1 MDGKS
6 VLGRLGWSRAAVVLI
21 LSLVF
26 FSCKPSEPVR
36 IGFLGGT
43 SGRVADLG
51 IAGRDG
57 AQLAVE
63 ICNQSG
69 GITGRKVQLVIKND
83 EQTPE
88 IAERGVRELIS
99 EGVLAI
105 VGPMTSAMAVTVV
118 PIVNKARILLVSP
131 TATTEELSGRND
143 FFFRVTST
151 TGVFASRNAL
161 YQIKAKRMRRV
172 VAVYDLSNK
181 SFTENWLKNFR
192 HAFTE
197 GGGEIVKTLTFKSGS
212 DTKYLEIARELLA
225 IRSDGVLI
233 IANSMD
239 SALLCQQIRKL
250 DIHIPI
256 TLSDWG
262 ATERLL
268 ELGGKAVE
276 GLTVV
281 QTFDRN
287 STAPK
292 YQEFR
297 QNYIERFNREPG
309 FAGVYAFDAANV
321 VIEAL
326 KKRKDGQ
333 NLKETVLALRK
344 FEGLQSPFSFNDFGD
359 VRRPHVSIS
368 IVRDGQF
375 VVME

>member
-6 VLGRLGWSRAAVVLI
+6 VVGRVGWSQAAVGLI
-21 LSLVF
+21 LTLVF
-26 FSCKPSEPVR
+26 FSCSPPEPIR

-51 IAGRDG
+51 IAGRDA

-63 ICNQSG
+63 ICNQAG
-69 GITGRKVQLVIKND
+69 GVAGRKVQLIIKND
-83 EQTPE
+83 EQLPE
-88 IAERGVRELIS
+88 VAERGVRELIA
-99 EGVLAI
+99 EGVVAI
-105 VGPMTSAMAVTVV
+105 VGPMTSAMGMAVV
-118 PIVNKARILLVSP
+118 PIVNEARILLISP
-131 TATTEELSGRND
+131 TATTEELSGRDD
-143 FFFRVTST
+143 FLFRVTST

-161 YQIKAKRMRRV
+161 YQIKAKRMQRV
-172 VAVYDLSNK
+172 AAVYDLSNE

-192 HAFTE
+192 LAFNK
-197 GGGEIVKTLTFKSGS
+197 GGGEIVKTITFKSGS
-212 DTKYLEIARELLA
+212 DTKYLEIARDLLA
-225 IRSDGVLI
+225 NLPDGVLI

-250 DIHIPI
+250 DAHIPI

-287 STAPK
+287 STAPR

-297 QNYIERFNREPG
+297 QAYLERFNREPG

-321 VIEAL
+321 VLEAL
-326 KKRKDGQ
+326 KKRKEAQ
-333 NLKETVLALRK
+333 SLKETILAVRK
-344 FEGLQSPFSFNDFGD
+344 FEGLQSPFSFDDFGD

-375 VVME
+375 VVVE